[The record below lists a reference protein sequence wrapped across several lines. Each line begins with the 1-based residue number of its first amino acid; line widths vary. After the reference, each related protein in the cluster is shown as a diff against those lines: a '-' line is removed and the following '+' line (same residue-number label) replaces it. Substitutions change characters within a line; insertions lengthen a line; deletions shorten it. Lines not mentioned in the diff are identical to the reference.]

1 MGQEELRKFDFIL
14 LDLDMP
20 ILNGF
25 DTCKRILSILDDNK
39 TQLFHTSSLSKIT
52 DKVDKSGTFNEDFG
66 EVTELDVINSLKE
79 ESKPLLIAY
88 TELLDDEVVKKCQ
101 NYGFD
106 LWLENPLNNDTVNT
120 IIIQFIECR
129 NQVKQ

>member
-88 TELLDDEVVKKCQ
+88 TELLNDEVVKKCQ

-106 LWLENPLNNDTVNT
+106 LWLENPLNIDTVNT
-120 IIIQFIECR
+120 III
-129 NQVKQ
+129 